1 MRVIH
6 LPAILLMAFLVTTS
20 VRASSPLSDGTQSEL
35 LLWALANVGVCLLVT
50 WLRRRAGSIRTLA

>member
-6 LPAILLMAFLVTTS
+6 FWAILLMATLVTTS
-20 VRASSPLSDGTQSEL
+20 VWAFAPLSGGAQSEL

-50 WLRRRAGSIRTLA
+50 RLRRRAGGVRTLA

>member
-1 MRVIH
+1 MRVIRFW
-6 LPAILLMAFLVTTS
+6 AILLMATFVTTS
-20 VRASSPLSDGTQSEL
+20 VRAKTPLSDGAQSEL